1 MPRLARIVIPRV
13 PHHITQRGNNKQD
26 VFFADDD
33 KIAFLGI
40 LKEQSQQY
48 SLQIDGYC
56 MMTNHIHI
64 IATPGTEDSL
74 ARTMG
79 RTNLLYAQYIN
90 YMHGR
95 GGHLW
100 QNRFYSCPM
109 DTNYFY
115 KALCYIEQNPVR
127 AGMVRRPWT
136 YRWSSAGFHIG
147 REDEFGLLN
156 KTRWA
161 RQLSGL
167 DWKKILQERQEKL
180 ELNKLR
186 IYCRT
191 GRPLGSDKFISKL
204 EMIIGR
210 RLRALPVGRPVKRK
224 EKTNEENNN

>member
-1 MPRLARIVIPRV
+1 MPRIARIIIPDV
-13 PHHITQRGNNKQD
+13 PHHITQRGNNRQD
-26 VFFADDD
+26 VFFVDGD
-33 KIAFLGI
+33 KAAFLGI
-40 LKEQSQQY
+40 LKEQSQKY
-48 SLQIDGYC
+48 GLQIEGYC
-56 MMTNHIHI
+56 LMTNHIHI
-64 IATPGTEDSL
+64 IATPGKEDSL
-74 ARTMG
+74 ALTMG

-115 KALCYIEQNPVR
+115 KALCYIEQKPVR

-147 REDEFGLLN
+147 RGDEFDLLDRA
-156 KTRWA
+156 RWA
-161 RQLSGL
+161 RQSSGL

-180 ELNKLR
+180 ELNRLR

-204 EMIIGR
+204 ETLLGR
-210 RLRALPVGRPVKRK
+210 RLRALPIGRPVKRK
-224 EKTNEENNN
+224 GNNVKKINR